1 MTPEE
6 LKLYHVR
13 VENASGCIFQPISN
27 NAYTYILTAKHLF
40 EGVSKDQYGNDT
52 NYSIPDGESIAIYKT
67 VKNGNEWNE
76 VVIPFTLLRGNT
88 YFPHQ
93 TADAAILKINFQEGF
108 DKIFTVDVPADVS
121 QYSLCGLPS
130 RLNGNTVGNKD
141 TSYLIRNLIGP
152 APQSYT
158 AQLISTTLNK
168 GDIEGMSGGGILSI
182 KDRKYISLIGI
193 QSEMKHSNW
202 ANGQINFVPTQYFNE
217 IIAYPENHNLLVKL
231 YPPYMVNFSFLRDQ
245 SFKLEVDAISENQI
259 APTRQLL
266 RNQALNIINS
276 NITPIGIK
284 ELFKN
289 RLLIDENE
297 SGCLSYKVVWIAW
310 LEFLTIMNLIKYE
323 PVDEEV
329 VSEIFNSYRLK
340 YSHTDDWTS
349 DLLNAKLLKSD
360 YLGLKPNATIV
371 ISSPNAPRRV
381 FTIPKGKIIDIVKV
395 YDKSGFRTDKG
406 MDPFTSFNFVHI
418 DYFQTKCILDKLE
431 EYQDLDEAG
440 LLTKLKQEYN
450 ELFN

>member
-1 MTPEE
+1 
-6 LKLYHVR
+6 
-13 VENASGCIFQPISN
+13 
-27 NAYTYILTAKHLF
+27 
-40 EGVSKDQYGNDT
+40 
-52 NYSIPDGESIAIYKT
+52 
-67 VKNGNEWNE
+67 
-76 VVIPFTLLRGNT
+76 
-88 YFPHQ
+88 
-93 TADAAILKINFQEGF
+93 
-108 DKIFTVDVPADVS
+108 
-121 QYSLCGLPS
+121 
-130 RLNGNTVGNKD
+130 
-141 TSYLIRNLIGP
+141 
-152 APQSYT
+152 
-158 AQLISTTLNK
+158 
-168 GDIEGMSGGGILSI
+168 
-182 KDRKYISLIGI
+182 
-193 QSEMKHSNW
+193 
-202 ANGQINFVPTQYFNE
+202 VPTQYFNE
-217 IIAYPENHNLLVKL
+217 IIEYPENHNLLVKL

-289 RLLIDENE
+289 KLLIDENE

-340 YSHTDDWTS
+340 YSHTEDWTN

-360 YLGLKPNATIV
+360 YLGLKPNATII
-371 ISSPNAPRRV
+371 ISSPNAPKRV

-418 DYFQTKCILDKLE
+418 DYFKTKCILDKLE